1 MTNEQ
6 ISEYKEAFSFFDKNN
21 NGYFMISDLQEI
33 MASLGMQITG
43 NELLDII
50 DEIKTEK
57 IDFKTFTSIL
67 VARVFHKKEEI
78 YAVFNMIDK
87 VNRFFHLFSSIILP
101 VHLRVSRIHYFANFL
116 LFYVLNF
123 KEASLLTSEFDYAC
137 LTNSNTFFCVNS

>member
-1 MTNEQ
+1 MMNKIFSTQVKSILTNEQ

-33 MASLGMQITG
+33 MASLGMHITE

-67 VARVFHKKEEI
+67 VARVFLEKEET

-87 VNRFFHLFSSIILP
+87 VTRFPHLFINCMTCSSHSFTNP
-101 VHLRVSRIHYFANFL
+101 
-116 LFYVLNF
+116 LFYKF
-123 KEASLLTSEFDYAC
+123 STLLRS
-137 LTNSNTFFCVNS
+137 

>member
-1 MTNEQ
+1 MNKIFSIQVKSILTKEQ

-21 NGYFMISDLQEI
+21 NGYFMISDLKEI
-33 MASLGMQITG
+33 MASLGMQITD

-67 VARVFHKKEEI
+67 VARVFLEKEET

-87 VNRFFHLFSSIILP
+87 VFKQIFPSFFFDCMTCSSHSFTNPLFCKFSTL
-101 VHLRVSRIHYFANFL
+101 LRS
-116 LFYVLNF
+116 
-123 KEASLLTSEFDYAC
+123 
-137 LTNSNTFFCVNS
+137 

>member
-1 MTNEQ
+1 MKSILTNEQ

-33 MASLGMQITG
+33 MASLGMQITD

-50 DEIKTEK
+50 DEIETEK

-67 VARVFHKKEEI
+67 VARVFQEKEET
-78 YAVFNMIDK
+78 YAVFNLIDK
-87 VNRFFHLFSSIILP
+87 VNRFFHLFSIILP

-123 KEASLLTSEFDYAC
+123 KEASLLTF
-137 LTNSNTFFCVNS
+137 

>member
-1 MTNEQ
+1 MKSILTNEQ

-33 MASLGMQITG
+33 MASLGMQITDY
-43 NELLDII
+43 ELLDII

-87 VNRFFHLFSSIILP
+87 VNRFFRLFSIILP
-101 VHLRVSRIHYFANFL
+101 VHLRVSRIHYFTNFL
-116 LFYVLNF
+116 PYLILR
-123 KEASLLTSEFDYAC
+123 KLTVFP
-137 LTNSNTFFCVNS
+137 

>member
-1 MTNEQ
+1 MKSILTNEQ

-33 MASLGMQITG
+33 MASLGMQITD

-67 VARVFHKKEEI
+67 VARVFQEKEETC
-78 YAVFNMIDK
+78 AVFNLIDK
-87 VNRFFHLFSSIILP
+87 VNRFFHLFFNCMTCSSQSFTNPLFCKFSTLQLCILNS
-101 VHLRVSRIHYFANFL
+101 HLEP
-116 LFYVLNF
+116 LNL
-123 KEASLLTSEFDYAC
+123 KS
-137 LTNSNTFFCVNS
+137 

>member
-33 MASLGMQITG
+33 MASLGMQITDY
-43 NELLDII
+43 ELLDII

-67 VARVFHKKEEI
+67 VARVFHEKEEI
-78 YAVFNMIDK
+78 HAVFNMIDK
-87 VNRFFHLFSSIILP
+87 VNRFIS
-101 VHLRVSRIHYFANFL
+101 
-116 LFYVLNF
+116 
-123 KEASLLTSEFDYAC
+123 TQ
-137 LTNSNTFFCVNS
+137 